1 VITGKAAD
9 RTVAVEVAPGG
20 ALQELTLE
28 TSALRLEPAEL
39 ARRILLLTAAASA
52 RATAT
57 LWHGLDGGGDLDALG
72 LGTPGEAAEE
82 TTPESW
88 RAQ

>member
-1 VITGKAAD
+1 MITGKAAD

-20 ALQELTLE
+20 ALRELTLE
-28 TSALRLEPAEL
+28 ASALRLEPDEL

-52 RATAT
+52 RATAS
-57 LWHGLDGGGDLDALG
+57 LWHMLDDVEALG
-72 LGTPGEAAEE
+72 LPAADEAAEE
-82 TTPESW
+82 TTPDSW

>member
-1 VITGKAAD
+1 MITGKAAD

-20 ALQELTLE
+20 ALRELTLE
-28 TSALRLEPAEL
+28 AAALRLDPDEL

-52 RATAT
+52 RATAS
-57 LWHGLDGGGDLDALG
+57 LWHILDGEVDGLG
-72 LGTPGEAAEE
+72 LPAPGEAAED

-88 RAQ
+88 RVQ

>member
-20 ALQELTLE
+20 ALRELTLE
-28 TSALRLEPAEL
+28 AAALRLEPDEL
-39 ARRILLLTAAASA
+39 ARRILVLTAAAAA
-52 RATAT
+52 RATAS
-57 LWHGLDGGGDLDALG
+57 LWHAVDAEVDGLG
-72 LGTPGEAAEE
+72 LPSPGEAAEE

>member
-28 TSALRLEPAEL
+28 ASALRLEPDEL

-52 RATAT
+52 RATAS
-57 LWHGLDGGGDLDALG
+57 LWRTLDGGELDALG
-72 LGTPGEAAEE
+72 LIAPGEPAEE

>member
-1 VITGKAAD
+1 MITGKAAD

-20 ALQELTLE
+20 ALRELTLE
-28 TSALRLEPAEL
+28 AAALRLEPDEL

-52 RATAT
+52 RATAS
-57 LWHGLDGGGDLDALG
+57 LWHVQDGVEALG
-72 LGTPGEAAEE
+72 LPTPDEAAEA
-82 TTPESW
+82 TTPDSW

>member
-1 VITGKAAD
+1 MITGKAAD

-28 TSALRLEPAEL
+28 AAALRLAPDEL

-52 RATAT
+52 RATAS
-57 LWHGLDGGGDLDALG
+57 LWHTLDGEVPGLG
-72 LGTPGEAAEE
+72 LPAPDEVAEE

-88 RAQ
+88 RVQ

>member
-1 VITGKAAD
+1 MITGKAAD

-28 TSALRLEPAEL
+28 AAALRLEPDEL
-39 ARRILLLTAAASA
+39 ARRILLLTAAAAA
-52 RATAT
+52 RATAS
-57 LWHGLDGGGDLDALG
+57 LWHSVDGLG
-72 LGTPGEAAEE
+72 LPAAGEAAEA

>member
-1 VITGKAAD
+1 MITGKAAD

-28 TSALRLEPAEL
+28 AAALRLEPDEL

-52 RATAT
+52 RATAS
-57 LWHGLDGGGDLDALG
+57 LWHSVDGLG
-72 LGTPGEAAEE
+72 LPVAGEAAEA

>member
-28 TSALRLEPAEL
+28 AAALRLGPDEL
-39 ARRILLLTAAASA
+39 ARRILVLTAAAAA
-52 RATAT
+52 RATAS
-57 LWHGLDGGGDLDALG
+57 LWHTLEGGDLDALG
-72 LGTPGEAAEE
+72 LPAPGEPAEE
-82 TTPESW
+82 TTPQSW

>member
-1 VITGKAAD
+1 MITGKAAD

-28 TSALRLEPAEL
+28 AAALRLDPDEL

-52 RATAT
+52 RATAS
-57 LWHGLDGGGDLDALG
+57 LWHTLDGEVAGLG
-72 LGTPGEAAEE
+72 LPAPGEAAEV

-88 RAQ
+88 RVQ

>member
-1 VITGKAAD
+1 MITGKAAD
-9 RTVAVEVAPGG
+9 RTVAVEVVPGG

-28 TSALRLEPAEL
+28 AAALRLEPDEL

-52 RATAT
+52 RATAS
-57 LWHGLDGGGDLDALG
+57 LWHAHDGVEALG
-72 LGTPGEAAEE
+72 LPEPGEATEE
-82 TTPESW
+82 TTPDSW

>member
-1 VITGKAAD
+1 MITGKAAD

-28 TSALRLEPAEL
+28 ASALRLEPDEL
-39 ARRILLLTAAASA
+39 ARRILVLAAAASA
-52 RATAT
+52 RATAS
-57 LWHGLDGGGDLDALG
+57 LWHDVDGLG
-72 LGTPGEAAEE
+72 LPEASEDAEA
-82 TTPESW
+82 TTPDSW

>member
-1 VITGKAAD
+1 MITGKAAD

-28 TSALRLEPAEL
+28 VAALRLEPDEL

-52 RATAT
+52 RATAS
-57 LWHGLDGGGDLDALG
+57 LWHTLEAGDLDALG
-72 LGTPGEAAEE
+72 FSAPDPAAEE
-82 TTPESW
+82 TTPGSW

>member
-1 VITGKAAD
+1 MITGKAAD

-28 TSALRLEPAEL
+28 ASALRLEPDEL
-39 ARRILLLTAAASA
+39 ARRILVLAAAASA
-52 RATAT
+52 RATAS
-57 LWHGLDGGGDLDALG
+57 LWHNRDGVDALG
-72 LGTPGEAAEE
+72 LPTADEAAEE
-82 TTPESW
+82 TTPDSW

>member
-9 RTVAVEVAPGG
+9 RTVVVEVAPGG

-28 TSALRLEPAEL
+28 AAALRLDPDEL
-39 ARRILLLTAAASA
+39 ARRILVLTAAASA
-52 RATAT
+52 RATAS
-57 LWHGLDGGGDLDALG
+57 LWHTLDGEVDGLG
-72 LGTPGEAAEE
+72 LPSPGEAAEE

>member
-28 TSALRLEPAEL
+28 ASALRLEPDEL

-52 RATAT
+52 RATAS
-57 LWHGLDGGGDLDALG
+57 LWHTLDDEFEGLG
-72 LGTPGEAAEE
+72 LPTAGEAAEE

>member
-1 VITGKAAD
+1 VITGRAAD

-28 TSALRLEPAEL
+28 AAALRLEPDEL

-52 RATAT
+52 RATAS
-57 LWHGLDGGGDLDALG
+57 LWHNRDGVEALG
-72 LGTPGEAAEE
+72 LPEPGEAAEA
-82 TTPESW
+82 TTPDSW

>member
-1 VITGKAAD
+1 MITGKAAD

-28 TSALRLEPAEL
+28 ASALRLEPDEL
-39 ARRILLLTAAASA
+39 ARRILVLAAAASA
-52 RATAT
+52 RATAS
-57 LWHGLDGGGDLDALG
+57 LWHTHDEVDALG
-72 LGTPGEAAEE
+72 LPSAGEAAEE
-82 TTPESW
+82 TTPDSW

>member
-1 VITGKAAD
+1 MITGKAAD

-28 TSALRLEPAEL
+28 AAALRLEPDEL
-39 ARRILLLTAAASA
+39 ARRILVLTAAASA
-52 RATAT
+52 RATAS
-57 LWHGLDGGGDLDALG
+57 LWHTLDDGFEGLG
-72 LGTPGEAAEE
+72 LPEPGEAAEE

>member
-1 VITGKAAD
+1 MITGKAAD

-28 TSALRLEPAEL
+28 AAALRLEPDEL

-52 RATAT
+52 RATAS
-57 LWHGLDGGGDLDALG
+57 LWHNADGVEALG
-72 LGTPGEAAEE
+72 LPEPGEAAEE
-82 TTPESW
+82 TIPDSW